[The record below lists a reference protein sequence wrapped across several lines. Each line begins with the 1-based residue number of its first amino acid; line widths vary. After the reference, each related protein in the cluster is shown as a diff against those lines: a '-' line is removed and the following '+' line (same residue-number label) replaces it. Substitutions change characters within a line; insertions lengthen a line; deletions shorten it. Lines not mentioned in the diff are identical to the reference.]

1 MLQGL
6 SGARGTRG
14 DPAGRFL
21 AGNIYIGLNKIDN
34 KSYKERIVRK
44 LESDE
49 RTRDKKKNF
58 GRIDLADH

>member
-49 RTRDKKKNF
+49 RTRDKKN
-58 GRIDLADH
+58 